1 MSSVFKNVQIQ
12 MKNAL
17 KYSKISPTTQK
28 ILSIPKNRIQFSFP
42 VALSQGTEIFE
53 GYRVQHNN
61 WLGPF
66 KGGLRFHPQ
75 VNLDEVDALAS
86 WMTY

>member
-28 ILSIPKNRIQFSFP
+28 ILFR
-42 VALSQGTEIFE
+42 EI
-53 GYRVQHNN
+53 GSKSKI
-61 WLGPF
+61 G
-66 KGGLRFHPQ
+66 
-75 VNLDEVDALAS
+75 
-86 WMTY
+86 